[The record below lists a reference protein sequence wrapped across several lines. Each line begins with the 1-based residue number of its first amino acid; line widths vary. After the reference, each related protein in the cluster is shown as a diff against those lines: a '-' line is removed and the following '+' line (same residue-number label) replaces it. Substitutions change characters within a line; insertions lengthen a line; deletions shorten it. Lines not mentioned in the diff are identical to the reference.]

1 MQQALEVIKGADGAV
16 TQHFIEFLWNGV
28 PLLGRHQELSK
39 LGEGSPGMALL
50 SATCFLL
57 HKVPTRPPLSPAN
70 RQ

>member
-39 LGEGSPGMALL
+39 LG
-50 SATCFLL
+50 
-57 HKVPTRPPLSPAN
+57 
-70 RQ
+70 